1 MSSRFLLSVED
12 EKHRSDLIEAL
23 RACSI
28 SAESVPLDAIV
39 PQSRLEGFDALIVEL
54 ASNGAAR
61 VDLLRRLRE
70 QHPDVP
76 MLCSIADAG
85 SARLDAL
92 YLLRVDLCGQPIS
105 KAVILRFVERCT
117 TIPPVGAAAV
127 AERIRRAASAT
138 GLSRRETELL
148 ALATEGL
155 PRRAIAE
162 ALSVSE
168 NTVKAQIR
176 SLLKKTGAR
185 SLAVL
190 GQHVLRGKSGAGN
203 EEV

>member
-12 EKHRSDLIEAL
+12 EKHRAELIEAL

-28 SAESVPLDAIV
+28 SAEAVALDVVVHGGQLDGIDAI
-39 PQSRLEGFDALIVEL
+39 IVEM
-54 ASNGAAR
+54 ASNGSAR

-70 QHPDVP
+70 QSPHVP
-76 MLCSIADAG
+76 VLCSLSDARA
-85 SARLDAL
+85 SRLDEL
-92 YLLRVDLCGQPIS
+92 FLLGINVCGRPVS
-105 KAVILRFVERCT
+105 ADVAARFVERCRNL
-117 TIPPVGAAAV
+117 PPVGAAAL

-148 ALATEGL
+148 ALATQGL

-190 GQHVLRGKSGAGN
+190 GQQILRGASAEQPN
-203 EEV
+203 ES

>member
-12 EKHRSDLIEAL
+12 EKHRSDLMGAL
-23 RACSI
+23 HASSI
-28 SAESVPLDAIV
+28 SAESVALDVVA
-39 PQSRLEGFDALIVEL
+39 QRGRLEGVDALLVEL
-54 ASNGAAR
+54 SSNGSAR
-61 VDLLRRLRE
+61 VDLLRRIRE
-70 QHPDVP
+70 RSPDVP
-76 MLCSIADAG
+76 ILCALPDA
-85 SARLDAL
+85 SAARLDEL
-92 YLLRVDLCGQPIS
+92 FLLRIDVCGRPFSNGAI
-105 KAVILRFVERCT
+105 VRFVERCRT
-117 TIPPVGAAAV
+117 HPPVGAAAL
-127 AERIRRAASAT
+127 AERIRKAATAT

-190 GQHVLRGKSGAGN
+190 GQQVLRGASSTSHDAG
-203 EEV
+203 